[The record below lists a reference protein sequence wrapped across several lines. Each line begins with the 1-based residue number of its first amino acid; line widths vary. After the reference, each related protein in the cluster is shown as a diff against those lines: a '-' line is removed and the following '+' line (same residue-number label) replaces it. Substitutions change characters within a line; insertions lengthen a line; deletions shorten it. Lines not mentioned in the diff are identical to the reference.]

1 MKKKI
6 LKILVIIFL
15 PFCLQLFATG
25 KNKTR
30 LVKDI
35 IIDYEDEDMYITDE
49 SVRRAIFKDPQAQH
63 PMGMIKLDEIE
74 TLLDNNDMIEKSEVF
89 FTIDGMLNVT
99 IKQREPIARV
109 LQGNE
114 VFYMDTQGKKM
125 PLSKSF
131 SARVPLLRGM
141 SNKYWEATHNM
152 MLFIQNDPWLKENI
166 TEVVVKP
173 NGEYEFLMRVARFKV
188 LFGKFENEKIKNA
201 NLKAFYKQL
210 EENNKLNEYSSVN
223 LKYTNQVICK
233 REITN

>member
-25 KNKTR
+25 NNKTR

-109 LQGNE
+109 LQNNE

-210 EENNKLNEYSSVN
+210 EENKKLNEYSSVN